1 MYILEIRFGLGN
13 QIDTYL
19 RGKNKCDLE
28 GIFSFKCVLIEYSV
42 PFLIL
47 NYVWF
52 KRFLKPTFG
61 KWIFIIDNRL
71 NLCMCVGDSM
81 KLFILE
87 KLG

>member
-47 NYVWF
+47 NYV
-52 KRFLKPTFG
+52 
-61 KWIFIIDNRL
+61 
-71 NLCMCVGDSM
+71 
-81 KLFILE
+81 
-87 KLG
+87 